1 MSTPVTHPFLQVE
14 HLARIYSSPTRRG
27 ADVTVFDH
35 VNFRI
40 HKGEFVC
47 VTGHSG
53 CGKSTIL
60 NILAGLD
67 TASAGNVFMD
77 GREVSGPSLD
87 RGVIF
92 QSHALMPWLQRAG
105 ERRVRGEVALGVV
118 EQGADSRARHAL
130 HRAGAASRA
139 PSTRSRRSCP
149 AA

>member
-1 MSTPVTHPFLQVE
+1 MKLMTTNHTPPFLQVE
-14 HLARIYSSPTRRG
+14 NLARAYPSPTG
-27 ADVTVFDH
+27 GGDVTVFDH
-35 VNFRI
+35 VNFHI

-67 TASAGNVFMD
+67 SATTGNVFMD

-92 QSHALMPWLQRAG
+92 QSHALMPWLTVLDNVSFA
-105 ERRVRGEVALGVV
+105 VK
-118 EQGADSRARHAL
+118 SRW
-130 HRAGAASRA
+130 S
-139 PSTRSRRSCP
+139 SWN
-149 AA
+149 

>member
-14 HLARIYSSPTRRG
+14 NLARIYPSPTG
-27 ADVTVFDH
+27 GEDVTVFDH

-92 QSHALMPWLQRAG
+92 QSHALMPWLTRAG
-105 ERRVRGEVALGVV
+105 ERALRGEVALGVV
-118 EQGADSRARHAL
+118 EQGADSRRTPCATSSWW
-130 HRAGAASRA
+130 ASRA